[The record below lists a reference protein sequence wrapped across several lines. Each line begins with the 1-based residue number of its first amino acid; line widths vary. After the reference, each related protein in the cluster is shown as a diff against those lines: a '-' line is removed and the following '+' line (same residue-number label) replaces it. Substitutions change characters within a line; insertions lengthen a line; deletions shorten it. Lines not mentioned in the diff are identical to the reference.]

1 MSDVQPHEQ
10 GQRPIG
16 WVTCLKCGARTR
28 SGRPCAAPAIQGK
41 KRCRLHGGLS
51 TGPQT
56 AEGLKRLIF
65 DKLKHG
71 RRSKYFRAALRQA
84 GIAATSIEAS
94 LLAAELRLQGAQNEE
109 QPDSEK
115 VADVATP

>member
-1 MSDVQPHEQ
+1 MIDGGPHEQ
-10 GQRPIG
+10 LQRPIG
-16 WVTCLKCGARTR
+16 WVSCPKCAAKTR
-28 SGRPCAAPAIQGK
+28 SGPPCAAPAIRGK

-65 DKLKHG
+65 GRLKHG

-84 GIAATSIEAS
+84 GIAATSIEAA
-94 LLAAELRLQGAQNEE
+94 LLAAELRSQGVPSDEKH
-109 QPDSEK
+109 DSEK
-115 VADVATP
+115 VAKVTTP